1 MSFFARD
8 DEVFLLLAAPGSPG
22 LWQAE
27 QWRPFAAA
35 IDPVVAQARAGKSGV
50 RTHQYNP
57 QGKLIPFG
65 RMGWDTKSHA
75 KWTHT
80 ADTAG
85 ARFMRL
91 EAWAPTWTV
100 CEKDDLAPDLFIS
113 LFNEAHLTAAG
124 RPLLF
129 GQRLVCAVA
138 TELGEE
144 ACATLKQAL
153 AQLALQQQAPVLA
166 HARRPWGKAMLGGFG
181 SAIQDLALTD
191 LFKPGNP
198 HARPLDAETFRGHW
212 NRIALTTADGA
223 PAVPPDGAPGPAGR
237 S

>member
-1 MSFFARD
+1 MSFFSRD
-8 DEVFLLLAAPGSPG
+8 YEVFLLLAAPGSPG

-27 QWRPFAAA
+27 HWTPFAAA
-35 IDPVVAQARAGKSGV
+35 LDGVVAKARAGKTGV

-65 RMGWDTKSHA
+65 RMGWDAKSHA

-80 ADTAG
+80 AGTAD
-85 ARFMRL
+85 ARFMSL
-91 EAWAPTWTV
+91 EAWVPTWTV
-100 CEKDDLAPDLFIS
+100 CEKEDLAPDLFIS
-113 LFNEAHLTAAG
+113 RFNEDHLTAAG

-138 TELGEE
+138 TGLGEE
-144 ACATLKQAL
+144 ACATVKQAV
-153 AQLALQQQAPVLA
+153 AQLAAQQQAPVFA

-191 LFKPGNP
+191 LFKPGSP
-198 HARPLDAETFRGHW
+198 HVRPLDGDTFRGRW
-212 NRIALTTADGA
+212 NFIEA
-223 PAVPPDGAPGPAGR
+223 GPT

>member
-1 MSFFARD
+1 MAFFSRD
-8 DEVFLLLAAPGSPG
+8 YEVFLLLAAPGAPG

-27 QWRPFAAA
+27 QWTPFAAA
-35 IDPVVAQARAGKSGV
+35 IDGVVAQARAGKPCV

-65 RMGWDTKSHA
+65 RLGWDAKSHA
-75 KWTHT
+75 RWTHT
-80 ADTAG
+80 ADTTG
-85 ARFMRL
+85 ARFMSL

-113 LFNEAHLTAAG
+113 LFNEDYLNRAG
-124 RPLLF
+124 KPLLF

-138 TELGEE
+138 TDLGQE
-144 ACATLKQAL
+144 AAATVRAAL
-153 AQLALQQQAPVLA
+153 AQLAVKQQAPVFA
-166 HARRPWGKAMLGGFG
+166 HARRPWGKAMLGGFS

-198 HARPLDAETFRGHW
+198 HERALDAETFRGHW
-212 NRIALTTADGA
+212 NFIEVVHA
-223 PAVPPDGAPGPAGR
+223 PC
-237 S
+237 